1 VFNKK
6 SFVKSLLLSLV
17 ILAAFVAGQFSSIVP
32 ASASVTTT
40 ADWSVESNQASAE
53 AGRAVGFAGD
63 VNGDGHLDVFVG
75 MPFYDN
81 GQTNEGRV
89 AVYYGSA
96 DGLSTTAD
104 WTAESDKIGAL
115 FGATVARA
123 GDVNGDG
130 FDDLIVG
137 APYWDEDTDIKI
149 GKVFVYHGSSGGLT
163 TASWTMLGEND
174 DDRFGGSVATAG
186 DVDGDDYDEVLVG
199 SQRHDNGQ
207 TDEGKVYAFHGSS
220 GGLSGSPDWTYESNQ
235 IEALLGTSVSSAGD
249 VNNDGYDDVIIGSY
263 EYGNNA
269 QGRVYVY
276 YGSSGGL
283 SSSASWT
290 KDGQG
295 WFGFSVSYAGDLNSD
310 GYGDIIVG
318 EPKTDVSPYSQA
330 GKAHIFVGSNTGLD
344 STAYWTKEGTSNG
357 ENYGFAVASAGAILD
372 NTIFR
377 VIVGAPGYD
386 GGQTDEGAAF
396 IYYARCD

>member
-115 FGATVARA
+115 FGAAVARA

-207 TDEGKVYAFHGSS
+207 IDEGKVYAFHGSS

-249 VNNDGYDDVIIGSY
+249 VNNDGYD
-263 EYGNNA
+263 
-269 QGRVYVY
+269 
-276 YGSSGGL
+276 
-283 SSSASWT
+283 
-290 KDGQG
+290 
-295 WFGFSVSYAGDLNSD
+295 
-310 GYGDIIVG
+310 DIIVG

>member
-1 VFNKK
+1 MFNKK

-63 VNGDGHLDVFVG
+63 VNGDGHLDVFVS
-75 MPFYDN
+75 MPFYGN

-115 FGATVARA
+115 FGAAVASA

-137 APYWDEDTDIKI
+137 APYWDEGADIKI

-174 DDRFGGSVATAG
+174 DDRFGGSVGTAG
-186 DVDGDDYDEVLVG
+186 DVDGDDYDEVLVA

-235 IEALLGTSVSSAGD
+235 IEALLGSSVSSGGDVNNDGYEDIVVGGQGLGQYDYGRAYAFYGSSGGLSGSPDRTYWGEEWGSKFGFAVSKAGD

-269 QGRVYVY
+269 QGRIYVY
-276 YGSSGGL
+276 YKPIS
-283 SSSASWT
+283 
-290 KDGQG
+290 K
-295 WFGFSVSYAGDLNSD
+295 
-310 GYGDIIVG
+310 
-318 EPKTDVSPYSQA
+318 P
-330 GKAHIFVGSNTGLD
+330 
-344 STAYWTKEGTSNG
+344 
-357 ENYGFAVASAGAILD
+357 
-372 NTIFR
+372 
-377 VIVGAPGYD
+377 
-386 GGQTDEGAAF
+386 
-396 IYYARCD
+396 